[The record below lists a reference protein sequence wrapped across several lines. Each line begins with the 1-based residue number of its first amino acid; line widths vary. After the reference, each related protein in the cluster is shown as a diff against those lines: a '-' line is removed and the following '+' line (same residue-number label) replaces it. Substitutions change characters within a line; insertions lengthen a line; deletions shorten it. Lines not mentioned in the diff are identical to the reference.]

1 MEQDT
6 EYIKLPL
13 EERCVHKVTYFI
25 IHLSI
30 YILTVRAC
38 AKNRSRLTC
47 TFISGG
53 VCMLKR
59 FSDVLTLCS
68 YGEHA
73 CMVIKNA

>member
-25 IHLSI
+25 IHLSLCS
-30 YILTVRAC
+30 LTVRVC
-38 AKNRSRLTC
+38 AKNRSLFTC

-53 VCMLKR
+53 VYTLKR
-59 FSDVLTLCS
+59 FSDVLMLCS
-68 YGEHA
+68 YGEHG